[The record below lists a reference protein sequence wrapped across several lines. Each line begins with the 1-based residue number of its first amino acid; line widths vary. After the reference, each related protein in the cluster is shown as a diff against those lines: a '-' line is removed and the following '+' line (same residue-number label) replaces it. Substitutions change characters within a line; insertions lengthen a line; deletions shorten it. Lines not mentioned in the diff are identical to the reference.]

1 MTEQTNT
8 VATNDEYKGFSL
20 FSDIEDNALR
30 TRNRAVVLANMAE
43 GSSKNRKISP
53 NGMALIIG
61 YFDKIPKEERRPVME
76 HFIISMK
83 ERGFELQTKV
93 A

>member
-20 FSDIEDNALR
+20 FSDIEDLSLR
-30 TRNRAVVLANMAE
+30 TRNRSVVLANIAE
-43 GSSKNRKISP
+43 GSSKNHKISP

-61 YFDKIPKEERRPVME
+61 YFDKLPKGERKSVME
-76 HFIISMK
+76 QFIVNMK
-83 ERGFELQTKV
+83 ERGFELQT
-93 A
+93 